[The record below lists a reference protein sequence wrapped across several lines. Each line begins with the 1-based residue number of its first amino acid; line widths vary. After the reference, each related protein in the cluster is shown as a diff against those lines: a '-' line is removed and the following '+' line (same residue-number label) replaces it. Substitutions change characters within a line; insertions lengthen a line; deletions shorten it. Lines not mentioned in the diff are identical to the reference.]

1 MTQESTTTTAAPPVG
16 DLASAVQN
24 VEAKRRAAAE
34 IAARVKEAKDEFTR
48 THAVLLQSLVTAVD
62 EVETAERAT
71 KALATAHFVQS
82 GKTDKHPTPGVDI
95 KESETLEYDAAEALK
110 FAKEKGLFLIPE
122 SLDEKAFEAFAKTA
136 PVGTLPFVKRVP
148 GYFATLAKDLT
159 KALSAVTA
167 KAGA

>member
-16 DLASAVQN
+16 DLVSAVQN

-34 IAARVKEAKDEFTR
+34 IATRVKEAKDAFTQQNA
-48 THAVLLQSLVTAVD
+48 TLLASLVTAVG
-62 EVETAERAT
+62 EVEAAEQAT
-71 KALATAHFVQS
+71 KAIAIAHFVQG
-82 GKTDKHPTPGVDI
+82 GKTDKHPTAGVDI

-136 PVGTLPFVKRVP
+136 PAAALPFVKRVP
-148 GYFATLAKDLT
+148 GHFATLAKDLT
-159 KALSAVTA
+159 KALTAVTA